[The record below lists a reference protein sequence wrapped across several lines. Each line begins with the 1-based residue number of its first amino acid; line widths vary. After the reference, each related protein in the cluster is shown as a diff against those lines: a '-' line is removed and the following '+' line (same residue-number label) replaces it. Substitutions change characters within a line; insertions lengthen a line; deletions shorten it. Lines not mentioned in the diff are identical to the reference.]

1 MVASHNSLFC
11 RIDQPR
17 VLSDYLANISVA
29 CERRRF
35 SGRRRFSPCT
45 MYVRSG
51 LTNIPLQNKVES
63 MAGTAG
69 KPDVCQEV
77 N

>member
-1 MVASHNSLFC
+1 MFC
-11 RIDQPR
+11 RIDQAR

-29 CERRRF
+29 CERRRL
-35 SGRRRFSPCT
+35 SGRRQFSPPC
-45 MYVRSG
+45 R

-63 MAGTAG
+63 MAGAG